1 MQYHIL
7 QSVMQNVGAYAAPQD
22 KQVRSS
28 TRPGARFPQES
39 GTITL
44 PKPAAAV
51 GLAEDISGPRLV
63 TIRRRPG

>member
-1 MQYHIL
+1 MQYYIL

-22 KQVRSS
+22 EQLAEIDS
-28 TRPGARFPQES
+28 PGRALSQES
-39 GTITL
+39 GTITP
-44 PKPAAAV
+44 PKPASAV